1 MSNSTAAEV
10 ILLPEGRIINNSL
23 FVQDQYNE
31 QAKPS
36 YKIELAFP
44 KGTLDKFFDKCL
56 DHAVSV
62 WGKGADDDDLII
74 PIKNGDDMAKKRIK
88 DGKPGDA
95 YAGMEVIRANTIYNK
110 HGEQGPGGISV
121 YAPDGASEIG
131 AANQSEVYNG
141 CYAIAAV
148 TIGQYKDPS
157 TGNNALTFY
166 LSAVQKVRDGDALTS
181 PKDHSSLF
189 KAVGRSEP
197 ANSSDGA
204 PQQRRRAG

>member
-1 MSNSTAAEV
+1 M
-10 ILLPEGRIINNSL
+10 
-23 FVQDQYNE
+23 
-31 QAKPS
+31 
-36 YKIELAFP
+36 
-44 KGTLDKFFDKCL
+44 LDKQI
-56 DHAVSV
+56 VSPHEEV
-62 WGKGADDDDLII
+62 FEKRVEKLKTYLANVKIQAEPVVFATNFSKEI
-74 PIKNGDDMAKKRIK
+74 NANIEETVAKKPIK

-121 YAPDGASEIG
+121 YAPDGESEIG
-131 AANQSEVYNG
+131 VANKSEIYNG

-197 ANSSDGA
+197 ANSGDGA
-204 PQQRRRAG
+204 PRQRRQAG